1 MRGGRREGAGRK
13 SGPKKVP
20 LKALVLPETFRTV
33 DLLAFARDQSRG
45 EILDQLA
52 RRAVRK
58 KQPCQTKPVRKP
70 SP

>member
-1 MRGGRREGAGRK
+1 MKGGLRAGAGRK
-13 SGPKKVP
+13 SGPPKVM

-33 DLLAFARDQSRG
+33 DLLAFAKDQSRG

-58 KQPCQTKPVRKP
+58 KQPCTTPKVRRP